1 MSPSLDK
8 ANPIPIYLQLAALLE
23 EQIASGALPV
33 GASLPSENSLAE
45 HHALNRNT
53 IRHAIDL
60 LVDKGLV
67 EKQKGVGT
75 FVHRRKTLYP
85 IRQFGRMTSFVDDF
99 ALQDVEIEDEILAQE
114 KVKASP
120 DLAAKLGAGVGE
132 PLVLIERLRIADR
145 IPFVLERQFYTYRDF
160 GRLHQIDIRGSM
172 YQLLVREFHADLHHS
187 IQTLR
192 AVRPGRDIAQ
202 KLHVTP
208 GTPCMFLEGLAYT
221 SQDQCIEVL
230 QSYYRGDRYL
240 FRVETGEYRRDM
252 DPGVSS

>member
-1 MSPSLDK
+1 MPQALDK
-8 ANPIPIYLQLAALLE
+8 SNPVPIYLQLAALLE
-23 EQIASGALPV
+23 EQIASGVLVV

-45 HHALNRNT
+45 THALNRNT
-53 IRHAIDL
+53 VRHAIDL

-67 EKQKGVGT
+67 EKRKGVGT
-75 FVHRRKTLYP
+75 FVHRRRVLSP
-85 IRQFGRMTSFVDDF
+85 VRQLGRMTSFVDDF
-99 ALQDVEIEDEILAQE
+99 ALQGVEIEDEILAQE

-120 DLAAKLGAGVGE
+120 DLAAKLGTAIAE

-145 IPFVLERQFYTYRDF
+145 TPFVLERQYYTHKDF
-160 GRLHQIDIRGSM
+160 GRLLELTIKGSM
-172 YQLLVREFHADLHHS
+172 YQLLVCEFRADLHHS

-192 AVRPGRDIAQ
+192 AVRPSRYIAQ
-202 KLHVTP
+202 KLHITP
-208 GTPCMFLEGLAYT
+208 GTPCMFLEGLAFT

-230 QSYYRGDRYL
+230 QSHYRGDRYL